1 MQGCKDQ
8 DQGAA
13 GRTEEQSAGSP
24 VIVKSTSAVNDLIQ
38 REGEE
43 DESGGTKLNSEVRYS

>member
-43 DESGGTKLNSEVRYS
+43 DESGGTKLN